1 LGVLE
6 WFLVTASNHRVH
18 HARNPGYVDTNYGGL
33 LIVWDRVFG
42 TFAEE
47 RDEEPCVYGVTT
59 QLRSW
64 NPVWANVHIYRDMC
78 VDAAAAGSLRGA
90 LRVLGARTGWHPES
104 SPLANKARQPF
115 APYDPATHPA
125 TRWYV
130 ALQFLCAVVFSLW
143 FEQIAGELGAGV
155 KWLMFACLVVWLVGL
170 GALLE
175 RSPEAQRI
183 EGVRIVMLV
192 GVLAASGAGVT
203 VLLWVCAYA
212 CLSGMWLRSLRLQ
225 LAGQAAPLPGAASQV
240 TPEKSRE
247 RA

>member
-1 LGVLE
+1 
-6 WFLVTASNHRVH
+6 
-18 HARNPGYVDTNYGGL
+18 
-33 LIVWDRVFG
+33 
-42 TFAEE
+42 
-47 RDEEPCVYGVTT
+47 
-59 QLRSW
+59 
-64 NPVWANVHIYRDMC
+64 
-78 VDAAAAGSLRGA
+78 
-90 LRVLGARTGWHPES
+90 
-104 SPLANKARQPF
+104 
-115 APYDPATHPA
+115 
-125 TRWYV
+125 V

-183 EGVRIVMLV
+183 EGVRILMLV